1 MTNNNGFNIRQS
13 IAAGICAVLLSI
25 TTVLAVATPM
35 ASAHGAVRTAH
46 TVVPLA

>member
-1 MTNNNGFNIRQS
+1 MNMTNNNGFNIRQS
-13 IAAGICAVLLSI
+13 I
-25 TTVLAVATPM
+25 ATPM